1 MTMSFEEEY
10 RLMLLKKANHTLSGK
25 PPDEVLEA
33 QKIIAEF
40 SEKQEQAKFVVAQ
53 ASAQHCPSLCC
64 PLCFFQR
71 GVTVH
76 LKPTP
81 SDTDIELF
89 RCPSCNHTYGQ
100 KA

>member
-1 MTMSFEEEY
+1 MSFEEEY
-10 RLMLLKKANHTLSGK
+10 RLRLLKKAHSTLNSK

-33 QKIIAEF
+33 QEVIAEF
-40 SEKQEQAKFVVAQ
+40 SKKQEHAKFVVAQ
-53 ASAQHCPSLCC
+53 ASTKHCPSLCC

-81 SDTDIELF
+81 SNNDIDLF
-89 RCPSCNHTYGQ
+89 RCPSCEHIYGQ
-100 KA
+100 EA